1 MDQVSTRGAGAFGT
15 TLRRLSER
23 LDREVQ
29 AIYRDAGFRFEPRWF
44 AVFTALRDHGPL
56 TVGELAQRLGIS
68 HPAVSQV
75 RAALQQEGLIDSLP
89 DPADGRS
96 HRLALSAHGVRTAQ
110 QLAPLW
116 AAIQTATEQLL
127 AQTAPGLLA
136 ELHTFNQGLDAR
148 GLRDRVEAALKTGA
162 PD

>member
-1 MDQVSTRGAGAFGT
+1 MGAATFGT

-29 AIYRDAGFRFEPRWF
+29 AIYHGAGIRFEPRWF

-75 RAALQQEGLIDSLP
+75 RAALQGEGLIEALP
-89 DPADGRS
+89 DPADRRS
-96 HRLALSAHGVRTAQ
+96 HRLALSVHGEETAR

-116 AAIQTATEQLL
+116 AAIAAATEQLL
-127 AQTAPGLLA
+127 AQAAPGLLGNL
-136 ELHTFNQGLDAR
+136 ESFNQGLGAR
-148 GLRDRVEAALKTGA
+148 GLRDRVEAALKTGDSA
-162 PD
+162 P